1 VAVEIGSNKLVND
14 IFEAKLGA
22 TTSKQ
27 LKPHPQAD
35 LPMRLSYIKE
45 KYQNRA
51 YLDLEVL
58 AIVVLKKIGDE
69 KSNQAALLRQ
79 RLEYGDMDDNR
90 PVSQRSSPGGWKEER
105 SLSFHLVSETEDLNI
120 FHGMSQVDLFSDS
133 KKDMFCDM
141 SAAGESTTQWLHD
154 PQLSNSSLLLTARDE
169 IMFVGGSFSYGSR
182 RNVKLV
188 DDVKDQSPALTNN
201 DGSLEKNRK
210 GSRKKGS
217 RKKDDAMNSKK
228 SKSIDSSS
236 DKSAGDK
243 EKKRAKHLKL
253 PKVVTPEEIMA
264 VLKGTATHL
273 KGTRATRS
281 SSSII
286 KGKANIV
293 AKKRSKRTKSKE
305 RV

>member
-14 IFEAKLGA
+14 IFEAKMGA
-22 TTSKQ
+22 TSKL
-27 LKPHPQAD
+27 LKPYPQAD
-35 LPMRLSYIKE
+35 LPMRLSYITE
-45 KYQNRA
+45 KYQHRA

-58 AIVVLKKIGDE
+58 AIVLKELGDE
-69 KSNQAALLRQ
+69 KSTQAALLRR

-90 PVSQRSSPGGWKEER
+90 PVSQRSPGWKEER
-105 SLSFHLVSETEDLNI
+105 SLSFHLVSETDLNI

-141 SAAGESTTQWLHD
+141 SAAGESSTEWLYD
-154 PQLSNSSLLLTARDE
+154 PQLSNSSLLFTSRDD
-169 IMFVGGSFSYGSR
+169 MFVGGSYCSR

-188 DDVKDQSPALTNN
+188 DDVKDQSLTK

-210 GSRKKGS
+210 GSRKK
-217 RKKDDAMNSKK
+217 DDAMKSKK
-228 SKSIDSSS
+228 SKSIDSS
-236 DKSAGDK
+236 DKSAGNK
-243 EKKRAKHLKL
+243 EKKKTAKHLGR

-264 VLKGTATHL
+264 VLKGTATKV
-273 KGTRATRS
+273 KGITATKTTTS
-281 SSSII
+281 I
-286 KGKANIV
+286 KGKANKV